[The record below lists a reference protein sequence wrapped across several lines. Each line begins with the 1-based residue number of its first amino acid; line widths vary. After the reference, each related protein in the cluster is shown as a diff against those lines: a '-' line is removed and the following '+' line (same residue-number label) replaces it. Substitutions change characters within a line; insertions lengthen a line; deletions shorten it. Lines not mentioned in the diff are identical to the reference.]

1 MTLKIGNVEL
11 ENNVILAPM
20 AGVTDMPY
28 RILCREQGAGLVCM
42 EMVSAK
48 AILYKNK
55 NTQELLKV
63 DERER
68 PVSLQLFGS
77 DPDIVADIAASL
89 EDGPYDIFDINM
101 GCPVPKIVKNGEGSA
116 LMRNPKLVEEI
127 LTKLVKAVKKPVT
140 VKFRKGFDDTCIN
153 AVEIAK
159 IAESAGVAAVA
170 VHGRTREQYYS
181 GKADWNI
188 IREVKKAV
196 KIPVIGMGGIMTAED
211 ALEFILAGAT
221 AVSIGTA
228 NFINPDTTIQVIEG
242 IEAYMKKYGVEDI
255 HELIGAVH

>member
-140 VKFRKGFDDTCIN
+140 VKFRKGFDECRCGGGGCPWKN
-153 AVEIAK
+153 ERAVLLRKSRLEYHPRGQK
-159 IAESAGVAAVA
+159 SCEDPGNRKRRCLYTAGCEA
-170 VHGRTREQYYS
+170 
-181 GKADWNI
+181 
-188 IREVKKAV
+188 
-196 KIPVIGMGGIMTAED
+196 PCGGD
-211 ALEFILAGAT
+211 GL
-221 AVSIGTA
+221 
-228 NFINPDTTIQVIEG
+228 
-242 IEAYMKKYGVEDI
+242 
-255 HELIGAVH
+255 